1 MACASAVDRLR
12 GLVAGA
18 LPPELA
24 DATIVVGHPG
34 LLEDYAFG
42 LSLYTLLLR
51 EDASWRSPQHA
62 DALETLVEVDVLVA
76 VHAPPE
82 RGFDGIRLLELACRV
97 IRDHPRLDGLT
108 PQATATML
116 LRPTTMDELT
126 CLWRALATPLQPSVV
141 CTLRVVSV
149 CLGDEADP
157 VVE

>member
-12 GLVAGA
+12 GLIAGA

-51 EDASWRSPQHA
+51 EDASWRSLQHSA
-62 DALETLVEVDVLVA
+62 ALETLVEVDVLVA

-82 RGFDGIRLLELACRV
+82 RGFDGIRLLELACQV
-97 IRDHPRLDGLT
+97 VRDNPKFEGVV

-126 CLWRALATPLQPSVV
+126 RLWRALATPLQPSVV

-149 CLGDEADP
+149 RPEDEVGP